1 MLQPCCGVQTLRW
14 TGNHLFRGNGLGGS
28 CYPKLCTISTDFV
41 GLGWAPET
49 ICRLKTPAGT
59 PSSTLSTQRAQPM
72 EPGDPRI
79 QLGGVDLAA
88 SQGGGFDFRALDA
101 SFFYILLLT

>member
-1 MLQPCCGVQTLRW
+1 
-14 TGNHLFRGNGLGGS
+14 
-28 CYPKLCTISTDFV
+28 
-41 GLGWAPET
+41 
-49 ICRLKTPAGT
+49 
-59 PSSTLSTQRAQPM
+59 M
-72 EPGDPRI
+72 ELGDPRI